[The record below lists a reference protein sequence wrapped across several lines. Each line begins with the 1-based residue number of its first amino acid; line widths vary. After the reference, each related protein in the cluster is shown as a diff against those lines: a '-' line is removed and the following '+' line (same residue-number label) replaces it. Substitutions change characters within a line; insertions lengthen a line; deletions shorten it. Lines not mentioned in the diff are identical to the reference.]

1 MKQDEQLKC
10 LIENIEMQIVELN
23 TFDQKVLLRPDS
35 ANRDYL
41 LHSIYVH
48 KVKLKDLLQVSVS
61 QGQGK

>member
-1 MKQDEQLKC
+1 
-10 LIENIEMQIVELN
+10 MQIVELN
-23 TFDQKVLLRPDS
+23 TFEQKVLLRPDS